1 MDNVLDRRHRYDSRS
16 AAANLVTRDE
26 AHRIVANIAELPE
39 LLRKDQTPLVPF
51 GRRGYHPLA
60 AGPGDAA

>member
-1 MDNVLDRRHRYDSRS
+1 MMQARRI
-16 AAANLVTRDE
+16 AT
-26 AHRIVANIAELPE
+26 NIAKLPE